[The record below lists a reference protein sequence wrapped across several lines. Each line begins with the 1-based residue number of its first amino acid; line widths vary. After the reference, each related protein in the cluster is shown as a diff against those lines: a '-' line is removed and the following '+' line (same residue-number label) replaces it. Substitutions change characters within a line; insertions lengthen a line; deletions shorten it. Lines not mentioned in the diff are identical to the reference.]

1 MESNTTVKDKVFL
14 MVVFF
19 WLLGATIILV
29 SKWASPM
36 GITINLQSS
45 SYGKVESIVKTK
57 SINLTR
63 TSNNKRFETR
73 D

>member
-1 MESNTTVKDKVFL
+1 
-14 MVVFF
+14 
-19 WLLGATIILV
+19 
-29 SKWASPM
+29 M